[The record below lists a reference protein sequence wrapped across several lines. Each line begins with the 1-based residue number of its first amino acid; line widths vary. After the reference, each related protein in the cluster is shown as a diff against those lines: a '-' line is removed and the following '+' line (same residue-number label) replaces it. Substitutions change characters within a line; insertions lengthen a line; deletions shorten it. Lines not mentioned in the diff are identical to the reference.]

1 MAVSIEVLRRFDL
14 LHELTDSELEPLAA
28 HAVLRKFSRR
38 EIVIDPGQ
46 AESNLCFLF
55 EGSLQGVDFTLDG
68 REVGLYF
75 VRPGDFCGEVG
86 LFGHHPNPEFVVAL
100 AKSQVV
106 LLPFSA
112 IESVMYDI
120 HPLIKV
126 LSQRLARRVIE
137 LTQQRS
143 VLSLT
148 SIPLRIYRQL
158 AQLSGLDLIDNP
170 QAVASSQGAGGRSKV
185 PDLTQEIN
193 IANPPT
199 HQEMAIMLN
208 TSRETVTRVFQSL
221 QAEDIVQ
228 RNGTSSLII
237 KQPEKLYHLA
247 LGDG

>member
-14 LHELTDSELEPLAA
+14 LHELTDPALESLAA

-38 EIVIDPGQ
+38 EIVIDPGE

-55 EGSLQGVDFTLDG
+55 EGSLQGVDFTVDG

-106 LLPFSA
+106 LLPYSA
-112 IESVMYDI
+112 IESVMYEI
-120 HPLIKV
+120 HPLIKA

-158 AQLSGLDLIDNP
+158 AQLSGLDLMD
-170 QAVASSQGAGGRSKV
+170 SSPAADGHGKT
-185 PDLTQEIN
+185 PDLAQEIN

-237 KQPEKLYHLA
+237 KQPEKLYYLA
-247 LGDG
+247 HGEA